1 MKKFDVRGNVYRT
14 NVILIY
20 DVESKFKSHN
30 VTFLL
35 YVTKLFYIRHVINDR
50 YVRKQSNDSFA
61 LIIFSLIKETSDI
74 QVLIVIS

>member
-1 MKKFDVRGNVYRT
+1 M
-14 NVILIY
+14 ILIY

-35 YVTKLFYIRHVINDR
+35 HVTKLFYVRHVINDR
-50 YVRKQSNDSFA
+50 YVRKQSNDLFA

>member
-1 MKKFDVRGNVYRT
+1 M
-14 NVILIY
+14 ILIY